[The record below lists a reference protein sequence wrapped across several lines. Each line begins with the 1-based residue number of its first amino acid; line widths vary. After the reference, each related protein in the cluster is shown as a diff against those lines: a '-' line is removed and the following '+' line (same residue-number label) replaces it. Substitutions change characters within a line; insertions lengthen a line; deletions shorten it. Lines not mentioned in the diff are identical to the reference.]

1 MGTEEQNLPPA
12 GWYADPDGGAGRM
25 RYWDGTRWT
34 EHRHEGVATTA
45 PGTRGK
51 RRFTTLHVIASVYFV
66 LGILVAVLGGIGVI
80 VAAIEQADDPT
91 RFDDAEPAA
100 VAILGA
106 LYVAFIAL
114 TLIAASA
121 FIRLM
126 LSVEDSTRRT
136 AAAVET
142 LRAERE
148 PA

>member
-1 MGTEEQNLPPA
+1 MGTEERQELPPA

-25 RYWDGTRWT
+25 RYWDGAKWT
-34 EHRHEGVATTA
+34 EHRHEAGATAGVA
-45 PGTRGK
+45 GGE
-51 RRFTTLHVIASVYFV
+51 RRFTALHVIASVYFV
-66 LGILVAVLGGIGVI
+66 LGIVVAVLGGIGVI
-80 VAAIEQADDPT
+80 VAAIEQADNPN

-106 LYVAFIAL
+106 VYVAFIAL

-126 LSVEDSTRRT
+126 LSVEQSTRRT

-142 LRAERE
+142 LRDERE
-148 PA
+148 AA

>member
-25 RYWDGTRWT
+25 RYWDGSRWT

-45 PGTRGK
+45 ARPGGE
-51 RRFTTLHVIASVYFV
+51 RRFTALHVIASVYFV

-80 VAAIEQADDPT
+80 VAAIEQGDNPD

-100 VAILGA
+100 IVILGG
-106 LYVAFIAL
+106 LYVAFISL
-114 TLIAASA
+114 TLIAVSA

-148 PA
+148 S

>member
-1 MGTEEQNLPPA
+1 M
-12 GWYADPDGGAGRM
+12 
-25 RYWDGTRWT
+25 
-34 EHRHEGVATTA
+34 
-45 PGTRGK
+45 
-51 RRFTTLHVIASVYFV
+51 
-66 LGILVAVLGGIGVI
+66 
-80 VAAIEQADDPT
+80 AAIEQADNPT
-91 RFDDAEPAA
+91 RFDNAEPAA
-100 VAILGA
+100 VVILGA

-148 PA
+148 SA